1 MSQAEVPKRNE
12 KVSKE
17 LDLYFLNRM
26 KKIILR
32 HLQMYSLDCSQDKRN
47 VTLISQTN
55 KIQLN

>member
-32 HLQMYSLDCSQDKRN
+32 HLQMYSLDYSQDKSS